1 MYLYNI
7 EYTVKKT
14 NCPWIAKIIGASRED
29 VIDDLTRQLGELH
42 INSIYH
48 MEKIDRIT
56 ATVMNQINEYLEKT
70 EPKKK
75 NGRPRKY
82 DFWSINNA

>member
-14 NCPWIAKIIGASRED
+14 NCPWIAKIVGASRED
-29 VIDDLTRQLGELH
+29 IIENLTRSLGEIH
-42 INSIYH
+42 VDSICYID
-48 MEKIDRIT
+48 KIDRIT
-56 ATVMNQINEYLEKT
+56 ATVMNQITDYLLKT

-75 NGRPRKY
+75 TGRPRKY